1 MIKCQRT
8 SITCKPNHISPLSV
22 KLKMGVWGRGI
33 SCSSKGFLKEY
44 FILKSIQVKF
54 YVTDISRASI
64 VD

>member
-1 MIKCQRT
+1 
-8 SITCKPNHISPLSV
+8 
-22 KLKMGVWGRGI
+22 MGVWGRGI